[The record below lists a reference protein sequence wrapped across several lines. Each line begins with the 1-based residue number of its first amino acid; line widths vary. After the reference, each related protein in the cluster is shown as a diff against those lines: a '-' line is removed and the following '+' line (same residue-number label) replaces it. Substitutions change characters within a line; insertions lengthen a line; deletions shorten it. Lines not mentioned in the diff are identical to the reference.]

1 MKLAPMLVWALAL
14 RELRGGVRDFRIF
27 ISCLIIGVAVIA
39 AVNTVSRH
47 IAQGIR
53 AESKTLLG
61 GDVQLSLINQQITD
75 EQRDYLAQYGTL
87 SLTVTMRSMAMHGD
101 EVTLVELKGVDEA
114 YPLLGEAKLASGRP
128 LQEVLDEDKL
138 VGEEAFMQRLLLK
151 PGDTIQLA
159 DATLEVAGTLAKEPD
174 RITNTLTLGP
184 RLMGRTSM
192 LQQHGLLLPAG
203 LTRFH
208 YHVLLNQGVRL
219 EAFLKDL
226 AARFPDAPWITKTV
240 NENNRGVQDFISRLQ
255 LFMTLAGLSTLLIG
269 GIGIM
274 NAAETYLARKSE
286 SVAVM
291 KTLGASRNLVFSV
304 YVLILLLI
312 TVAGSLAGAV
322 GGSAASHLAL
332 PYLAEFLPVFDM
344 RFSLDGWAIALAVLF
359 GVLTV
364 FSFSIP
370 ALARGVE
377 VRPALLFRGMEPG
390 RPKLPAGKRLANI
403 LLAASLIG
411 LLILSSS
418 DRTIAVGFIACALFS
433 FLIFGVAT
441 RSVQRMA
448 RQLRPRWPWAR
459 MAVANLYRPGAHTL
473 SIMLSTGIGL
483 TVLIALL
490 LVESNF
496 QKEVRE
502 TMPAVAPSLF
512 LIDIQPAQKDALL
525 AALHA
530 NADISDVSYQPM
542 VRGRI
547 SKANGVP
554 VNKLDI
560 PDESKWAIESDRG
573 LTYSAAKPGNA
584 VLAEGQ
590 WWPEHYSGKP
600 LVSVDRKIARGMGVG
615 IGDTMSVM
623 VMGREVEAEIANLRD
638 VNYISFQ
645 INFAL
650 VLSPGT
656 LEGLPITYIAT
667 LRARDTASE
676 AALVRQLAKDYP
688 NISAVRIKD
697 SIEQIREM
705 VGHIALA
712 LRLCAIVTVLAGVL
726 VLASAMAAM
735 LDSRIY
741 DMVVLKVLGARRAD
755 IVKMFLAEWVLLG
768 SLTAAISCLLGMAG
782 AWLILQRL
790 DWVKF
795 TPEPLVIAGTV
806 ALALLCVILTGIA
819 IHTRVFNTR
828 SSTVLRNE

>member
-1 MKLAPMLVWALAL
+1 MKLAMMLAL

-27 ISCLIIGVAVIA
+27 ISCLVIGVAVIA
-39 AVNTVSRH
+39 AVNTVSRQ
-47 IAQGIR
+47 IAAGIR
-53 AESKTLLG
+53 HESKTLLG
-61 GDVQLSLINQQITD
+61 GDVQLSLINQDITP
-75 EQRDYLAQYGTL
+75 EQRDYLAQYGRI
-87 SLTVTMRSMAMHGD
+87 SQTVTMRSMAMHGD
-101 EVTLVELKGVDEA
+101 EVTLVELKGVDDA
-114 YPLLGEAKLASGRP
+114 YPLLGEATLAGGRG
-128 LQEVLDEDKL
+128 LQQVLDEGML
-138 VGEEAFMQRLLLK
+138 VGEDALMQRLLLK
-151 PGDTIQLA
+151 PGDRIQLA
-159 DATLEVAGTLAKEPD
+159 DAQLTMADTLAKEPD
-174 RITNTLTLGP
+174 RITNALTLGP
-184 RLMGRTSM
+184 RVMGRTKM
-192 LQQHGLLLPAG
+192 LQDHGLLLPAG

-208 YHVLLNQGVRL
+208 THVLLNPGVQL
-219 EAFLKDL
+219 EVFLKNL
-226 AARFPDAPWITKTV
+226 AERFPNAPWITKTV

-286 SVAVM
+286 PIAVM
-291 KTLGASRNLVFSV
+291 KTLGASRSLVFNV
-304 YVLILLLI
+304 YVLILMLI
-312 TVAGSLAGAV
+312 TLAGSLVGAV
-322 GGSAASHLAL
+322 AGSAASHLAL
-332 PYLAEFLPVFDM
+332 PYLSQFLPVFDM
-344 RFSLDGWAIALAVLF
+344 RFTLDGWAIGLSVLF

-377 VRPALLFRGMEPG
+377 VRPAVLFRGAEPG
-390 RPKLPAGKRLANI
+390 RTTLPVGKRLLNMV
-403 LLAASLIG
+403 LAVALAG
-411 LLILSSS
+411 LLIFSSS
-418 DRTIAVGFIACALFS
+418 DRSIALGFIACALVS
-433 FLIFGVAT
+433 FVIFGLVT
-441 RSVQRMA
+441 RLVQRAA
-448 RQLRPRWPWAR
+448 RRVRPGLPWAR

-525 AALHA
+525 AQLSANNALS
-530 NADISDVSYQPM
+530 DISYQPM

-547 SKANGVP
+547 AKAGGVP
-554 VNKLDI
+554 VGQLPIAEDA
-560 PDESKWAIESDRG
+560 KWAIESDRG
-573 LTYSAAKPGNA
+573 LTYSAEKPANA
-584 VLAEGQ
+584 VLAEGA
-590 WWPEHYSGKP
+590 WWPSDYHGKP
-600 LVSVDRKIARGMGVG
+600 LVSVDRKIARGLGLG
-615 IGDTMSVM
+615 IGDSISVI
-623 VMGREVEAEIANLRD
+623 VMGREIQAEIFNLRD

-650 VLSPGT
+650 ILSPGS
-656 LEGLPITYIAT
+656 LDDLPITYIAT
-667 LRARDTASE
+667 LRTQNNTSEGALIRD
-676 AALVRQLAKDYP
+676 LAKTYP
-688 NISAVRIKD
+688 NISAIRIKD
-697 SIEQIREM
+697 SIAQIREM

-768 SLTAAISCLLGMAG
+768 LLTAFISCGLGMAG

-795 TPEPLVIAGTV
+795 EPVPSVIAGTV
-806 ALALLCVILTGIA
+806 GLALLCVIVTGTL

-828 SSTVLRNE
+828 SSSVLRNE